1 MWSVSYRLYILALL
15 LSDEFTGH
23 EKLIILAKILHC
35 DISINNL
42 MIDNTNADFPRPGLL
57 IDFDYAQDLDEERRR
72 GIKAPLSLL
81 NRNNQ
86 TAPMGAAVVER
97 GKTNIELH
105 RTVHY
110 SIFWLCNNHDY
121 KIIIFFLGY
130 SAIHGMGVAFKA

>member
-15 LSDEFTGH
+15 LSDKFTGH
-23 EKLIILAKILHC
+23 KKLIILAKILHC

-72 GIKAPLSLL
+72 EIKAPLSLL
-81 NRNNQ
+81 NCNNQ
-86 TAPMGAAVVER
+86 TARMGAAVVER

-105 RTVHY
+105 
-110 SIFWLCNNHDY
+110 
-121 KIIIFFLGY
+121 
-130 SAIHGMGVAFKA
+130 